1 MGRSIQ
7 KTVLSSKRVAALRP
21 ALVGLLAARADTD
34 RLASDPLQAPHRYTD
49 PLDQEIAAL
58 FAAQLAFGRVSLFLP
73 VIDQIL
79 AQADAAGGP
88 RSWIARFSD
97 ADAAALAPLLYRW
110 IRGPDLALMARTL
123 KRTLAHWGSL
133 GALFA
138 RSVRPSHTD
147 ISTGLSVAIASL
159 RADAEAESGLPFRDL
174 SRGFKTMLSSPS
186 GGSACKRWNMLL
198 RWMIRDTWPDLG
210 LWAIPSSKLILPLD
224 THTLSISQMLGLT
237 RRRDGSWRTAAE
249 ITRNLRRID
258 PADPIRFDFA
268 LAHLGIS
275 GECQKQRV
283 PLICDRCP
291 MVPVCHV
298 GSP

>member
-1 MGRSIQ
+1 
-7 KTVLSSKRVAALRP
+7 
-21 ALVGLLAARADTD
+21 
-34 RLASDPLQAPHRYTD
+34 
-49 PLDQEIAAL
+49 
-58 FAAQLAFGRVSLFLP
+58 
-73 VIDQIL
+73 
-79 AQADAAGGP
+79 
-88 RSWIARFSD
+88 
-97 ADAAALAPLLYRW
+97 
-110 IRGPDLALMARTL
+110 
-123 KRTLAHWGSL
+123 
-133 GALFA
+133 
-138 RSVRPSHTD
+138 
-147 ISTGLSVAIASL
+147 
-159 RADAEAESGLPFRDL
+159 
-174 SRGFKTMLSSPS
+174 
-186 GGSACKRWNMLL
+186 MLL